1 MFVAHCLIFGSKSWR
16 SFHWIGCTL
25 MKFNLFF
32 IFLILSHAILLSSIF
47 YLDYCQWKG
56 HQVKACRS
64 FPLRTFVQAV
74 LFNKHNL
81 LVPGNIQ
88 FLLHQ
93 ALNDF
98 WLTSPLLPLVSP
110 WHTSLRFF
118 QLGSPYSLQRL
129 YCILILP
136 HRFGSSFFILL
147 TKVTCGSSNHC
158 SHNTYLIPFG
168 FQIHP
173 SATSF
178 YSTNI
183 GKFAAFAMSCTSF
196 LPECC
201 IQASLNQCTSLFLA
215 AFLSFSL
222 SLHHNN

>member
-1 MFVAHCLIFGSKSWR
+1 MFVANCLIFGSKSWR

-136 HRFGSSFFILL
+136 HRFGSSFLFCLQKSLVDLAITVPTIL
-147 TKVTCGSSNHC
+147 
-158 SHNTYLIPFG
+158 I
-168 FQIHP
+168 
-173 SATSF
+173 
-178 YSTNI
+178 
-183 GKFAAFAMSCTSF
+183 
-196 LPECC
+196 
-201 IQASLNQCTSLFLA
+201 LFLL
-215 AFLSFSL
+215 AFKFIPRQLHSIQLILVSLQLLPCLVLLFFQNVVSKPLSNSAQVSF
-222 SLHHNN
+222 